1 MAKLAD
7 LIKRATK
14 GEPAAL
20 GFGSAREKPTA
31 SMVLVAL
38 AAKRW
43 PQAASDAVAAGAD
56 ALFLTGQPNEKEITE
71 AIAAAGGR
79 PCGLLAA
86 ADADL
91 SALHGAGLDFL
102 ALSPDAPA
110 RLLQNEDSTFL
121 LHVGDDL
128 TDVQLHTIDAL
139 PVDALF
145 LDGSFAPLTISR
157 QMEIQR
163 ISGLARKS
171 IMLSVAS
178 DCTQD
183 DLLSLRESGV
193 ALIAVDM
200 ANQDAAEALRH
211 LRGLIDGLPKRGRRR
226 GQEMPG
232 VTLPTISSHD
242 HEDDDDED
250 E

>member
-14 GEPAAL
+14 GEPAPL
-20 GFGSAREKPTA
+20 GFGSARQKPSA

-56 ALFLTGQPNEKEITE
+56 ALFLTGHPNQKDITE
-71 AIAAAGGR
+71 AIAAADGR

-86 ADADL
+86 DDADL
-91 SALHGAGLDFL
+91 SALHGSGLDFL
-102 ALSPDAPA
+102 VLSPDAPA
-110 RLLQNEDSTFL
+110 RSLQNEDPTFL
-121 LHVGDDL
+121 LHVRDDL
-128 TDVQLHTIDAL
+128 TDIQLRTIEAL
-139 PVDALF
+139 PVDALY
-145 LDGSFAPLTISR
+145 LDGGSAPLTISR

-163 ISGLARKS
+163 VSELARKT

-178 DCTQD
+178 DSTQD

-211 LRGLIDGLPKRGRRR
+211 LRGLIDALPKRGRLR
-226 GQEMPG
+226 GRERLG
-232 VTLPTISSHD
+232 VTLPTVSSHD
-242 HEDDDDED
+242 HGEDDED

>member
-14 GEPAAL
+14 GEPAPL
-20 GFGSAREKPTA
+20 GFGSARQKPSA

-56 ALFLTGQPNEKEITE
+56 ALFLTGRPNEKEITE
-71 AIAAAGGR
+71 AIAAADGR

-86 ADADL
+86 DDADL

-102 ALSPDAPA
+102 VLSPDAPA
-110 RLLQNEDSTFL
+110 RSLQNEDPTFL
-121 LHVGDDL
+121 LRVDDGL
-128 TDVQLHTIDAL
+128 TDVQLRTMEAL

-145 LDGSFAPLTISR
+145 LDSNSAPFTISR

-163 ISGLARKS
+163 VSGLARKT

-178 DCTQD
+178 DSTQD

-200 ANQDAAEALRH
+200 ANQDAEEALRH
-211 LRGLIDGLPKRGRRR
+211 LRGLIDALPKRGRKR
-226 GQEMPG
+226 GQERLG
-232 VTLPTISSHD
+232 VTLPTVSSHD
-242 HEDDDDED
+242 HEEDDED

>member
-14 GEPAAL
+14 GEPAPL
-20 GFGSAREKPTA
+20 GFGAAREKPPA

-38 AAKRW
+38 ATKLW

-71 AIAAAGGR
+71 AIATAGDR

-86 ADADL
+86 GDADL
-91 SALHGAGLDFL
+91 SALHSAGLDFL

-110 RLLQNEDSTFL
+110 RLLQNEDTTFL
-121 LHVGDDL
+121 LHVRDDL
-128 TDVQLHTIDAL
+128 TDVQLRTIDAL
-139 PVDALF
+139 PVDALY
-145 LDGSFAPLTISR
+145 LDGGSAPLTIAR

-163 ISGLARKS
+163 VSGLTRKS

-178 DCTQD
+178 DSTQD

-211 LRGLIDGLPKRGRRR
+211 LRGLIDDLPKRGRHR
-226 GQEMPG
+226 GQERPG
-232 VTLPTISSHD
+232 VTLPTVSGHD
-242 HEDDDDED
+242 HEEDDED

>member
-7 LIKRATK
+7 LIRRATK
-14 GEPAAL
+14 GEPAPL
-20 GFGSAREKPTA
+20 GFGSTREKPPA

-56 ALFLTGQPNEKEITE
+56 ALFLTGRPNEKEITE
-71 AIAAAGGR
+71 AIAAADGH
-79 PCGLLAA
+79 PCGLLATD
-86 ADADL
+86 DADL
-91 SALHGAGLDFL
+91 SALHDAGLDFL

-110 RLLQNEDSTFL
+110 RLLQKEDPTFL
-121 LHVGDDL
+121 LRVDHDL
-128 TDVQLHTIDAL
+128 TDVQLRTIDAL
-139 PVDALF
+139 PVDALY
-145 LDGSFAPLTISR
+145 LDAGSAPLTISR

-163 ISGLARKS
+163 VSGLTHKS

-178 DCTQD
+178 DSTQD

-200 ANQDAAEALRH
+200 ANQDAAETLRH
-211 LRGLIDGLPKRGRRR
+211 LRGLIDALPKRGRQR
-226 GQEMPG
+226 GQERPG
-232 VTLPTISSHD
+232 VTLPTVFSHD
-242 HEDDDDED
+242 HEEDDED

>member
-14 GEPAAL
+14 GEPAPL
-20 GFGSAREKPTA
+20 GFGNAREKPPA

-56 ALFLTGQPNEKEITE
+56 ALFLTGHPNESEITE
-71 AIAAAGGR
+71 AIAAADGR

-86 ADADL
+86 DDADL
-91 SALHGAGLDFL
+91 STLHGAGLDFL

-121 LHVGDDL
+121 LRVGTNL
-128 TDVQLHTIDAL
+128 TDIQLRTVDAL

-145 LDGSFAPLTISR
+145 LDADAAPLTISR

-163 ISGLARKS
+163 VSGLARKT
-171 IMLSVAS
+171 IMLAVAS
-178 DCTQD
+178 DSTQD

-200 ANQDAAEALRH
+200 ANQDATEALRH
-211 LRGLIDGLPKRGRRR
+211 LRGLIDALPKRGRQR
-226 GQEMPG
+226 GQERPG
-232 VTLPTISSHD
+232 VTLPTVSGHD
-242 HEDDDDED
+242 HEEDDED
-250 E
+250 D

>member
-14 GEPAAL
+14 GEPAPL
-20 GFGSAREKPTA
+20 GFGSIREKPPA

-38 AAKRW
+38 AANRW
-43 PQAASDAVAAGAD
+43 PQAAGDAVAAGAD
-56 ALFLTGQPNEKEITE
+56 ALFLTGHPNEKEITG
-71 AIAAAGGR
+71 AIAAADGH

-86 ADADL
+86 GDADL

-110 RLLQNEDSTFL
+110 RLLQNEDTTFL
-121 LHVGDDL
+121 LRVDHDL
-128 TDVQLHTIDAL
+128 TDVQLHTIEAL
-139 PVDALF
+139 PVDALY
-145 LDGSFAPLTISR
+145 LDAGAAPLTISR

-163 ISGLARKS
+163 VSGLTRKS

-178 DCTQD
+178 DSTQD

-211 LRGLIDGLPKRGRRR
+211 LRGLIDALPKRGRQR
-226 GQEMPG
+226 GQERPG
-232 VTLPTISSHD
+232 ITLPTVVSSSD
-242 HEDDDDED
+242 AEEDDED

>member
-14 GEPAAL
+14 GEPAPL

-56 ALFLTGQPNEKEITE
+56 ALFLTGRPNEKEITE
-71 AIAAAGGR
+71 AIASAGDR
-79 PCGLLAA
+79 PCGLLVAG
-86 ADADL
+86 DADL
-91 SALHGAGLDFL
+91 SPLHGAGLDFL

-110 RLLQNEDSTFL
+110 RLLQNEDPTFL
-121 LHVGDDL
+121 LHVRDDL
-128 TDVQLHTIDAL
+128 TDVQLRTIEAL

-145 LDGSFAPLTISR
+145 LDGGSEPLTISR

-163 ISGLARKS
+163 VSGLARKT

-178 DCTQD
+178 DSTQD

-200 ANQDAAEALRH
+200 ASQDATEALRH
-211 LRGLIDGLPKRGRRR
+211 LRGLIDALPKRGRLR
-226 GQEMPG
+226 GQERPAVM
-232 VTLPTISSHD
+232 LPTVSSHD
-242 HEDDDDED
+242 HEEDDED

>member
-1 MAKLAD
+1 MAKLAN

-14 GEPAAL
+14 GEPAPL
-20 GFGSAREKPTA
+20 GFGNTREKPPA
-31 SMVLVAL
+31 SMILVAL

-56 ALFLTGQPNEKEITE
+56 ALFLTGRPNEKEITE
-71 AIAAAGGR
+71 AIAAADGR

-86 ADADL
+86 DDAGL

-102 ALSPDAPA
+102 ALSLDAPA

-121 LHVGDDL
+121 LRVGTDL
-128 TDVQLHTIDAL
+128 TDIQLRTIDAL

-145 LDGSFAPLTISR
+145 LDADTAPLTISR

-163 ISGLARKS
+163 VSGLARKT
-171 IMLSVAS
+171 IMLPVAS

-193 ALIAVDM
+193 ALLSVDM
-200 ANQDAAEALRH
+200 ANQDATEALRH
-211 LRGLIDGLPKRGRRR
+211 LRGLIDALPKRSRQR
-226 GQEMPG
+226 GQERPG
-232 VTLPTISSHD
+232 VTLPTVSSHD
-242 HEDDDDED
+242 HDDDDDED

>member
-14 GEPAAL
+14 GEPAPL
-20 GFGSAREKPTA
+20 GFGSPREKPPA

-43 PQAASDAVAAGAD
+43 PQAAGDAVAAGAD
-56 ALFLTGQPNEKEITE
+56 ALFLTGRPNESEITE
-71 AIAAAGGR
+71 AIAAAGDR

-86 ADADL
+86 GDADL

-102 ALSPDAPA
+102 VLSPDAPA
-110 RLLQNEDSTFL
+110 RSLQNEDSTFL
-121 LHVGDDL
+121 LRVRDDL
-128 TDVQLHTIDAL
+128 TDIQLRTVDAL

-145 LDGSFAPLTISR
+145 LDSNSAPFTISR

-163 ISGLARKS
+163 VSGLARKT

-178 DCTQD
+178 DSTQD

-200 ANQDAAEALRH
+200 ASQNATEALRH
-211 LRGLIDGLPKRGRRR
+211 LRGLIDALPKRGRLR
-226 GQEMPG
+226 GQERLG
-232 VTLPTISSHD
+232 VTLPTVSRSSD
-242 HEDDDDED
+242 EEDDED